1 MRRTLVSLLLPL
13 VVTTLPAAAQT
24 AMTMSPPR
32 FGAAF
37 NALISL
43 PDDGFG
49 LGLRG
54 RASIPVNADLSLALD
69 LGGSGFILRGSR
81 DATYVFEPQL
91 SLIVNLPNS
100 RFTTDK
106 RFMYMIAG
114 AGLYIP
120 TGDEEAKG
128 GPTIHGGLGWVM
140 PLNETS
146 FYYEIDPA
154 LVIAPDRVGLAIP
167 FRVGLIF

>member
-1 MRRTLVSLLLPL
+1 MPRSLASLLAVLL
-13 VVTTLPAAAQT
+13 MTLPAAHAQT
-24 AMTMSPPR
+24 TSSPPR

-37 NALISL
+37 NGLVSL
-43 PDDGFG
+43 PDDG
-49 LGLRG
+49 LGIGIRG
-54 RASIPVNADLSLALD
+54 RASLPLNADLSLALD

-91 SLIVNLPNS
+91 SLIINLPNS
-100 RFTTDK
+100 RFTNDR
-106 RFMYMIAG
+106 RFMYGLAG
-114 AGLYIP
+114 VGAYVP
-120 TGDEEAKG
+120 TGDEQAKG
-128 GPTIHGGLGWVM
+128 GPTIHGGIGWVV

-146 FYYEIDPA
+146 MFYELDPA